1 MRESKSRSN
10 KGKGTRESAPN
21 TGRSRSQRGRAPEDV
36 PPVSQVGRY
45 LLLERLGQ
53 GGMGV
58 VYAAF
63 DPDLDRKV
71 ALKLLQTPDGESASE
86 TARARLLREAQAM
99 ARVSHPNVIPIFDVG
114 MWGDQVFL
122 AMELADGG
130 TLSGWLEEE
139 HSWREVLERFLA
151 AGRGLVA
158 AHEAGLVHRDFK
170 PANVLVTR
178 AGRVYVTDFG
188 LALQVGASQ
197 RDDDLS
203 DEARELMGPERRLLE
218 ANLTQTGVVLGTPN
232 YMSPEQYQG
241 REVDSS
247 SDQFSFCAALYWG
260 LYRKRAFET
269 SRMRAYATSR
279 SQPDVLARTE
289 PMEPEAVPTDLIQEP
304 PRDKKV
310 PAWVKQALMRG
321 LAIDPGARFGSMKE
335 LLEALSQEQR
345 RVKRQRWVAAA
356 CATAVGLAVVGGV
369 AFRQSRL
376 CTGAADLM
384 TGVWE
389 PAAKGKLEASF
400 LATGKPFAKETAARV
415 SGVLEEYAAAWTR
428 QRTEACEATRVHGTQ
443 PEELLSRRVVCLE
456 RRRKDLGALVG
467 LLSEA
472 DGPLVEKALDAAH
485 ALPALQE
492 CAEVESLSEQ
502 QRLPSDPAKR
512 AEIARLEGR
521 LAEVKVMV
529 DAGRYPMAQGKAN
542 QLEAEVLATG
552 HLPLVAELRFH
563 QGWLQEQMGESVEAS
578 KLLSRAVYDAEAGR
592 ADRMKVSILNK
603 LLFVEDGQQHF
614 GQAEGWAGLAE
625 ATLRRLGGE
634 PLLESDV
641 LVNRANL
648 AISQQKLPE
657 AKALLEQARQIH
669 AKALPA
675 GHPKRAR
682 TTFLLG
688 RVTRDMGEYAQA
700 LPLLEEAL
708 KQTEASVGPL
718 HPDMARRHVMMSW
731 TLRDMGQHEK
741 ALEHARAANRIREA
755 TFGKDS
761 MPTAETLDEVGM
773 CLLELKRY
781 EEALPIYEAA
791 LAAKRKALPPEDMLL
806 QPSYDGVGQAL
817 LGLKREQE
825 AIEPLK
831 QAVTFAEAPPDMLA
845 VSGFALAR
853 AMWVSGQ
860 QPEARA
866 EAARARER
874 FTQAG
879 MAPRVTE
886 VDTWLESLP
895 KEEEPKNK
903 KDKKDKSKRRL
914 SKPSRRPTRL

>member
-1 MRESKSRSN
+1 MRDPKSRS

-71 ALKLLQTPDGESASE
+71 ALKLLQPSDGQSASE

-114 MWGDQVFL
+114 VWGEQVFL

-151 AGRGLVA
+151 AGRGLQA

-170 PANVLVTR
+170 PANVLVSR

-188 LALQVGASQ
+188 LALQVGAPPQ
-197 RDDDLS
+197 EDDALS
-203 DEARELMGPERRLLE
+203 EEARELMAPERRMLE

-241 REVDSS
+241 REVDAR

-269 SRMRAYATSR
+269 SRMRAFATSR
-279 SQPDVLARTE
+279 SQPDASARTE
-289 PMEPEAVPTDLIQEP
+289 PMEPEPIPTDLIQEP

-321 LAIDPGARFGSMKE
+321 LALEPSARFPSMKA

-356 CATAVGLAVVGGV
+356 CTAAVGLAVVAGT
-369 AFRQSRL
+369 AYRQTRL
-376 CTGAADLM
+376 CTGAGELM
-384 TGVWE
+384 AGVWE
-389 PAAKGKLEASF
+389 PAAKGRLEAAF
-400 LATGKPFAKETAARV
+400 LATKRPFAKETAARV

-456 RRRKDLGALVG
+456 RRRKDLGALVT

-492 CAEVESLSEQ
+492 CADVESLSEQ

-512 AEIARLEGR
+512 AEIARLEER
-521 LAEVKVMV
+521 LAEVKAMV
-529 DAGRYPMAQGKAN
+529 DAGRYPLALEKAR
-542 QLEAEVLATG
+542 QWEAPVLATG

-563 QGWLQEQMGESVEAS
+563 VGWIQEQLGESAEAS

-592 ADRMKVSILNK
+592 ADRLKVSILNK
-603 LLFVEDGQQHF
+603 LLFVEDGQRHF
-614 GQAEGWAGLAE
+614 GQAEGWGGLAE
-625 ATLRRLGGE
+625 ATLQRLGGD

-641 LVNRANL
+641 RVNRANL
-648 AISQQKLPE
+648 AISQSKLPE

-669 AKALPA
+669 AKVLPS

-688 RVTRDMGEYAQA
+688 RVMRDMGEYAKA

-708 KQTEASVGPL
+708 KQTEASVGAM
-718 HPDMARRHVMMSW
+718 HPDMARRHVMLSW

-741 ALEHARAANRIREA
+741 ALEHAREAARIREA

-761 MPTAETLDEVGM
+761 MPTAEALDELGM
-773 CLLELKRY
+773 CLLELERY
-781 EEALPIYEAA
+781 DEALPIYEAA

-817 LGLKREQE
+817 LGLKRERE

-831 QAVTFAEAPPDMLA
+831 QAVTFTEVPPDLLA

-853 AMWVSGQ
+853 ALWVSGQ

-879 MAPRVTE
+879 LAPKVSE

-895 KEEEPKNK
+895 KEEAPKK
-903 KDKKDKSKRRL
+903 EKSRRRQA
-914 SKPSRRPTRL
+914 KPTRRPTRL